1 MESFY
6 LSIFLFLIFFPFL
19 ATSSEKK
26 VHIVYL
32 GEHSGLKTAL
42 EIEES
47 HNSHL
52 LSVKATEEDAKSSL
66 VYSYKHS
73 INGFAALLT
82 SNEASKLYEKE
93 EVLSVYPSQPGKY
106 SLHTTR
112 SWEFTSFL
120 EKRGSNNL
128 DKDNLLLKSQY
139 GKNVIIGM
147 LDTGVWPESESFSDE
162 GMDEVPK
169 SWKGQCQSGQAF
181 NSSHCNKKLIGAR
194 YYIKGYEM
202 NYGPLNN
209 QTLDYRSPRDIE
221 GHGTHTA
228 STAGGRATV
237 RSVSALGGF
246 AAGTASGA
254 APLARLAIYKACWTI
269 PDQEVAE
276 STCFDEDILAAI
288 DDAIA
293 DGIDV
298 LSMSIGSDKHV
309 PYDQD
314 SIAIGTLHAASKD
327 IVVAC
332 SAGNNGPGPATVS
345 NLAPWIIT
353 VGASSIDR
361 MFPSPVVL
369 GNNDNITG
377 ETVTPYNLEH
387 KQYPLAYAGQVVKPG
402 VAKELSEQC
411 LPGSLS
417 PEKSKGKIVL
427 CFRGNGT
434 RVGKGKEVKRAGGIG
449 FILGNSEDNGNELS
463 VDAHVLPATAVNYDN
478 ALKIYNYIKST
489 KEPTAYIVPAKT
501 VLDTKPAPYMAAFS
515 SRGPNTI
522 SPNILKPDITAPGI
536 NILAAWSEASS
547 PTNLAGDKRSVK
559 YNIISGT
566 SMACPHIGGTLALL
580 KGLHPDWS
588 SAAIRSALMTSA
600 GLSNNEGNPIT
611 DATGNPADPFQFGS
625 GHFRPAM
632 AADPGLVYDASST
645 DYLLFLCNTGIKKFN
660 VSFNCPEKTPSP
672 ASLNYPSLAIP
683 GLSGTVTV
691 VRTVTNVGI
700 SKSIYNVSVKPPAGV
715 SVKIS
720 PSTLHFDGAGMKMNV
735 TITVKKESTSKV
747 EKDKYLFGSYTWS
760 DGVHEVRSPMAISV
774 A

>member
-1 MESFY
+1 MDNFH

-19 ATSSEKK
+19 ATSIEKK

-47 HNSHL
+47 HHSHL
-52 LSVKATEEDAKSSL
+52 LSVKETEEDAKSSL

-73 INGFAALLT
+73 INGFAAFLT
-82 SNEASKLYEKE
+82 SHEASKLSEKE
-93 EVLSVYPSQPGKY
+93 EVVSVYPSEPGKY

-112 SWEFTSFL
+112 SWEFTGFL
-120 EKRGSNNL
+120 EKQGSNNL

-162 GMDEVPK
+162 GMDEVPN
-169 SWKGQCQSGQAF
+169 SWKEKCESGQAF
-181 NSSHCNKKLIGAR
+181 NSSHCNNKIIGAR
-194 YYIKGYEM
+194 YYLNGYEAY
-202 NYGPLNN
+202 YGSLNN
-209 QTLDYRSPRDIE
+209 QTLDYRSPRDIQ

-228 STAGGRATV
+228 STTAG
-237 RSVSALGGF
+237 RSVSAIGGF
-246 AAGTASGA
+246 AAGTASGG
-254 APLARLAIYKACWTI
+254 APLARLAIYKVCWTI
-269 PDQEVAE
+269 PGQEVADG
-276 STCFDEDILAAI
+276 TCFDEDILAGI

-298 LSMSIGSDKHV
+298 LSMSIGSNKHV

-314 SIAIGTLHAASKD
+314 SIAIGTRHAAKKD

-369 GNNDNITG
+369 GNNDNIMG
-377 ETVTPYNLEH
+377 ETVTTYNLEN
-387 KQYPLAYAGQVVKPG
+387 KQYPLAYAGQVVKPD
-402 VAKELSEQC
+402 VAKELSGLC

-417 PEKSKGKIVL
+417 PEKAKGKIVL
-427 CFRGNGT
+427 CFRRNGT
-434 RVGKGKEVKRAGGIG
+434 RVGKGMEVKRAGGIG
-449 FILGNSEDNGNELS
+449 FILGNSENNGNELS
-463 VDAHVLPATAVNYDN
+463 ANSHVLPATAVNYDN

-489 KEPTAYIVPAKT
+489 KEPTAYIVPAKM
-501 VLDTKPAPYMAAFS
+501 VLETKPAPYMAAFS
-515 SRGPNTI
+515 SRGPNTL
-522 SPNILKPDITAPGI
+522 SPNILKPDITAPGL
-536 NILAAWSEASS
+536 NILAAWTEASS
-547 PTNLAGDKRSVK
+547 PTNLAGDNRTVK

-588 SAAIRSALMTSA
+588 SAAIRSALMTTA
-600 GLSNNEGNPIT
+600 GLSDNEGNPIT
-611 DATGNPADPFQFGS
+611 DASGNQADPFQFGS
-625 GHFRPAM
+625 GHFRPDM
-632 AADPGLVYDASST
+632 AADPGLVYDASYT
-645 DYLLFLCNTGIKKFN
+645 DYLLFLCNSGIKN
-660 VSFNCPEKTPSP
+660 LNESFICPKKPLSV

-683 GLSGTVTV
+683 GLSGTITV

-700 SKSIYNVSVKPPAGV
+700 SKRIYNVSVKPPKGV

-720 PSTLHFDGAGMKMNV
+720 PSTLYFDGAGKKMKF
-735 TITVKKESTSKV
+735 TITVKKESTSRV
-747 EKDKYLFGSYTWS
+747 EKDKYLFGSYMWT
-760 DGVHEVRSPMAISV
+760 DGVHNVRSPMAISL